1 MVMRMI
7 PSDLKYTKTHEWAKI
22 EGNVAKI
29 GITDYAQEQLND
41 IVYVELPD
49 IGKIIK
55 KGEEMG
61 VVESVKAAS
70 DVYSP
75 LSGKVIEI
83 NEEVIDKP
91 ELLNE
96 DPYKNYLLKIE
107 IENLEEIEGLLS
119 PEDYE
124 KIVEEEKRKE
134 S

>member
-1 MVMRMI
+1 MWMI

-22 EGNVAKI
+22 EGNEAEI

-41 IVYVELPD
+41 IVYVELPE
-49 IGKIIK
+49 IGETIK

-75 LSGKVIEI
+75 LSGKVIAI
-83 NEEVIDKP
+83 NNEVIDKP

-107 IENLEEIEGLLS
+107 IENPEEIEGLLNA
-119 PEDYE
+119 EDY
-124 KIVEEEKRKE
+124 KKFVEEEKRKE